1 MGKRRRTGPRNDLNR
16 RDRASRNDRDA
27 RSVLTDRPMKR
38 LESVAALMRLY
49 EEMVGERFHMMQRQA
64 AIKAGVPKRG
74 REWLVERIID
84 RYGEEIAD
92 MTRRISMLE
101 VKLERMGVRI

>member
-1 MGKRRRTGPRNDLNR
+1 MANRKRSKPRAMAGKKQERPTRDNR
-16 RDRASRNDRDA
+16 GT
-27 RSVLTDRPMKR
+27 LTDRPMKK
-38 LESVAALMRLY
+38 LKSVAALMRLY
-49 EEMVGERFHMMQRQA
+49 EEMVGERFHMIQRQA
-64 AIKAGVPKRG
+64 AIKAGVPKCG

-92 MTRRISMLE
+92 MNRRISMLE

>member
-1 MGKRRRTGPRNDLNR
+1 MSKKRRTGARNTLNR
-16 RDRASRNDRDA
+16 KDKADRTNRT
-27 RSVLTDRPMKR
+27 LTDRPMKK

-49 EEMVGERFHMMQRQA
+49 EEMIAERFHLMARQA